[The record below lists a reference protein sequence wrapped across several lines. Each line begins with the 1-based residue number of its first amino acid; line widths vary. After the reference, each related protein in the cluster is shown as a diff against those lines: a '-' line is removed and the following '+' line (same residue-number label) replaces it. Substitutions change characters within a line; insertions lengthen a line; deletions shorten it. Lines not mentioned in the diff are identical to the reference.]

1 MTQHTIAIQGAAG
14 AFHDIAAR
22 RYFGANPQNTV
33 EIVECESFSD
43 VCEAVTS
50 NTATAGMMAI
60 ENTIAGSILPNYALL
75 QTYNLSVIGET
86 YVRIQHNLL
95 ALPGQKIEDIHTV
108 QAHPMAL
115 LQCRD
120 FFAKY
125 PHIHVEE
132 AFDTAGIAR
141 KIREQNLPGVAAIAG
156 YLAAELY
163 QLDTLAESLESNAQ
177 NFTRFLAISRIA
189 NHLSRE
195 NNSAYNKASLGFR
208 VSHTTGSLADTLMT
222 FKRNNINLSKIQSIP
237 VIGVPYEYTIHV
249 DITWE
254 DVSDFE
260 QALVEF
266 KPNALEFRI
275 FGMYK
280 EGEKNIDLT
289 TKHTIVVQNGDNAL
303 EVVDGAK
310 ASVPHEIKPRP
321 WKEWIPEAPKATK
334 EQREFIIISGPCSA
348 ETEEQVL
355 ETARQLA
362 ATGKVQYLRAGIW
375 KPRTRAG
382 GFEGHG
388 TKALPWLQRVKEET
402 GLKTAVEV
410 ATAQHVE
417 DCLKHGVDLLWV
429 GARTTGNPFS
439 VQEIADAARGSDVA
453 MAVKNPISP
462 DLELW
467 IGGLERL
474 YLAGM
479 SKLIAIHRGFATG
492 EKGVYRNAPAWSLP
506 MQFRSRFPHVPLI
519 NDPSH
524 ITGKRALLQG
534 VAQKAL
540 DLGMDGF
547 IIESHIDPDNAWTDA
562 AQQLTP
568 HDLAE
573 MLDALTWKPVAT
585 SSNDDTTK
593 LDTLRSAIDR
603 LDAEFMELLAAR
615 MNIVREIGAYK
626 KHNQLDAHQPARW
639 DDVLQKRLAQGSK
652 LALNETLVREVFEE
666 IHRESLS
673 LQE

>member
-1 MTQHTIAIQGAAG
+1 MATHTIAIQGVAG

-22 RYFGANPQNTV
+22 RYFGTKDESVAL
-33 EIVECESFSD
+33 IECETFAD
-43 VCEAVTS
+43 VCEAVTN

-95 ALPGQKIEDIHTV
+95 ALPGQRIQDIHTV

-120 FFAKY
+120 FFAQY

-132 AFDTAGIAR
+132 AFDTAGIAK
-141 KIREQNLPGVAAIAG
+141 KIREQNLPGIAAIAG
-156 YLAAELY
+156 YLAADLY
-163 QLDTLAESLESNAQ
+163 KLATLAESLESNSQ
-177 NFTRFLAISRIA
+177 NF
-189 NHLSRE
+189 
-195 NNSAYNKASLGFR
+195 NNDEYNKASIGFR
-208 VSHTTGSLADTLMT
+208 VAHTAGSLAEALMT
-222 FKRNNINLSKIQSIP
+222 FKRNGINLSKIQSIP
-237 VIGVPYEYTIHV
+237 VIGVPYEYTIHA
-249 DITWE
+249 DMTWD

-260 QALVEF
+260 QAITEF
-266 KPNALEFRI
+266 KPSALELKI
-275 FGMYK
+275 FGIYK

-289 TKHTIVVQNGDNAL
+289 TKQTITVKSSDGDDAA
-303 EVVDGAK
+303 EIVDVAK
-310 ASVPHEIKPRP
+310 AAQPPEIKPKP
-321 WKEWIPEAPKATK
+321 WKEWVPAAPLATT
-334 EQREFIIISGPCSA
+334 EQREFMLISGPCSA

-355 ETARQLA
+355 ETARRLA
-362 ATGKVQYLRAGIW
+362 ATGKVNYFRAGIW

-388 TKALPWLQRVKEET
+388 IKALPWLRRVKEET
-402 GLKTAVEV
+402 GLHTAVEV

-417 DCLKHGVDLLWV
+417 DCLKYGVDLLWV

-479 SKLIAIHRGFATG
+479 SKLVAIHRGFATG
-492 EKGVYRNAPAWSLP
+492 DKGIYRNTPAWSLP

-524 ITGKRALLQG
+524 ITGKRALLAG

-540 DLGMDGF
+540 DVGMDGF

-568 HDLAE
+568 EALQE
-573 MLDALTWKPVAT
+573 MLDALTWKPAAA
-585 SSNDDTTK
+585 SSNDDTNK
-593 LDTLRSAIDR
+593 LDTLRSSIDR

-626 KHNQLDAHQPARW
+626 KHNSMDAHQPARW

-673 LQE
+673 LQQ

>member
-1 MTQHTIAIQGAAG
+1 MATHKIAIQGVAG

-22 RYFGANPQNTV
+22 RYFGATKGDTV
-33 EIVECESFSD
+33 EIVECETFD
-43 VCEAVTS
+43 QVCEAVTN

-95 ALPGQKIEDIHTV
+95 ALPGQTIQDIHTV

-132 AFDTAGIAR
+132 AFDTAGIAK
-141 KIREQNLPGVAAIAG
+141 KIHNENLSGLAAIAG
-156 YLAAELY
+156 YLAADLY
-163 QLDTLAESLESNAQ
+163 KLDTLAEGLESNKQ
-177 NFTRFLAISRIA
+177 NFTRFLAISRTA

-195 NNSAYNKASLGFR
+195 HNKASIGFR
-208 VSHTTGSLADTLMT
+208 VSHTSGSLADALSI
-222 FKRNNINLSKIQSIP
+222 FKRNHINLTKIQSIP

-249 DITWE
+249 DMLWE

-260 QALVEF
+260 QALREF
-266 KPNALEFRI
+266 KPEALELKVY
-275 FGMYK
+275 GVYK

-289 TKHTIVVQNGDNAL
+289 TKHTISVAEQDPEDPQEVLATAKKHADGEMVVPEWQKW
-303 EVVDGAK
+303 V
-310 ASVPHEIKPRP
+310 KPAQKTP
-321 WKEWIPEAPKATK
+321 KEYLV
-334 EQREFIIISGPCSA
+334 ISGPCSA

-355 ETARQLA
+355 ETARRIA
-362 ATGKVQYLRAGIW
+362 ATGKASVYRAGIW

-388 TKALPWLQRVKEET
+388 IKALPWLQKAKEET
-402 GLKTAVEV
+402 GLMMAVEV

-417 DCLKHGVDLLWV
+417 DCLKHGIDILWI

-439 VQEIADAARGSDVA
+439 VQEIADAARGTDVG
-453 MAVKNPISP
+453 MMVKNPISP

-467 IGGLERL
+467 IGAMERV
-474 YLAGM
+474 YRVGIN
-479 SKLIAIHRGFATG
+479 KLIGIHRGFSTH
-492 EKGVYRNAPAWSLP
+492 EKSKFRNNPTWAIP
-506 MQFRSRFPHVPLI
+506 MQFRERLPNMPLI

-524 ITGKRALLQG
+524 ITGKRALLAE

-540 DLGMDGF
+540 DIGMNGF

-562 AQQLTP
+562 SQQVTP
-568 HDLAE
+568 EALRD
-573 MLDALTWKPVAT
+573 MLDALVWQPAYGAVTH
-585 SSNDDTTK
+585 DDTSK

-615 MNIVREIGAYK
+615 MNIVREIGEYK
-626 KHNQLDAHQPARW
+626 KHNKMDVLQPARW
-639 DDVLQKRLAQGSK
+639 EDIMQKRLAQGGK
-652 LALNETLVREVFEE
+652 LGLGDTFVKDLFAD
-666 IHRESLS
+666 IHKESVS
-673 LQE
+673 IQQ